1 MRSRYP
7 ERTVREGDIVI
18 DCGAHVGVFA
28 ANALELGA
36 EKVVAIDPDPT
47 QVECLRR
54 NFPAEIASGKLI
66 LVPKGVW
73 SEKGSMTLSIGTQ
86 HSGVS
91 SLVKETGGNKVDGR
105 SYNALT
111 LLWLSSRFRVS
122 ITSSSKIEGAERE
135 ASQGWHCRKP
145 SPSISLAS
153 LSTVDHQADDAFVLP
168 EIIRRANS
176 ALPSP
181 LCQFLRGHERV
192 RKLA

>member
-1 MRSRYP
+1 MLSSW
-7 ERTVREGDIVI
+7 ER
-18 DCGAHVGVFA
+18 
-28 ANALELGA
+28 

-91 SLVKETGGNKVDGR
+91 SLVKETGGNKVEVEVTTIDAIVAEL
-105 SYNALT
+105 ALP
-111 LLWLSSRFRVS
+111 RVDY
-122 ITSSSKIEGAERE
+122 IKFDIEGAERE
-135 ASQGWHCRKP
+135 ALKGAEKTLTKYQPR
-145 SPSISLAS
+145 LF
-153 LSTVDHQADDAFVLP
+153 VDSYHQADDAFVLP

-176 ALPSP
+176 AYRLHSGFCEATNEFGNWMIVPHYV
-181 LCQFLRGHERV
+181 FYE
-192 RKLA
+192 